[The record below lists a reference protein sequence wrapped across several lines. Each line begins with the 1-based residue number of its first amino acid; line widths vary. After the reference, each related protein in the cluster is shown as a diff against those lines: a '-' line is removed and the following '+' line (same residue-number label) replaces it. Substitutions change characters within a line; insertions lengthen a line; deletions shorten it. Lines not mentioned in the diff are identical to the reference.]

1 MRGPVCSLAASIL
14 VLLAITAS
22 PAAAQTTY
30 ATITGTVTDSSGGV
44 IGGAEVVAT
53 NVETSIATK
62 TTTNSDGVYVVT
74 QLREGP
80 YMVSI
85 TAPGLREFIATNI
98 LLVTR
103 DVRRLDAK
111 LEVGVLT
118 EAVQVTGGATPIE
131 LETAR
136 VSDVRTA
143 EQLRTLPLNDP
154 GVWSSLAITP
164 TLSLRSGTYSFAG
177 SSCRRT

>member
-1 MRGPVCSLAASIL
+1 MSRLLPLFAASL
-14 VLLAITAS
+14 VVLLVTTS

-62 TTTNSDGVYVVT
+62 TTTNSDGIYVVT

-80 YMVSI
+80 YMLSI

-98 LLVTR
+98 VLVTR
-103 DVRRLDAK
+103 DVRRIDAALD
-111 LEVGVLT
+111 VGLLS

-131 LETAR
+131 L
-136 VSDVRTA
+136 
-143 EQLRTLPLNDP
+143 
-154 GVWSSLAITP
+154 
-164 TLSLRSGTYSFAG
+164 
-177 SSCRRT
+177 

>member
-1 MRGPVCSLAASIL
+1 MRVQLPSLAAAIVI
-14 VLLAITAS
+14 VLAATTWT
-22 PAAAQTTY
+22 AAQTTY
-30 ATITGTVTDSSGGV
+30 ASITGTVTDSSGGV

-53 NVETSIATK
+53 NVETSITTK
-62 TTTNSDGVYVVT
+62 TTTNSDGVYTVS

-80 YMVSI
+80 YMLSI
-85 TAPGLREFIATNI
+85 TAPGLREFLVTNI
-98 LLVTR
+98 VLVTR
-103 DVRRLDAK
+103 DVRRIDAK

-154 GVWSSLAITP
+154 GVWS
-164 TLSLRSGTYSFAG
+164 
-177 SSCRRT
+177 